1 MLEALF
7 AIKINLSSLSF
18 RDKKKKIKMIKK
30 YFKEEKAQK
39 GEVINTKSGH
49 QIRASVKISLVK
61 LDPVSFFFFKP
72 LKMFMPF
79 GVFLI
84 CINFSWPS
92 FVAYCTNRRSTKT
105 QTNYRA
111 VGGGGGYQYP
121 HRCWRHSDG
130 VYSIHISAGIRFVL
144 TPLDLTVLRFQCLSG
159 FDMCPQKVCKSL
171 GWNRKCLKV
180 VLSSLC
186 RLC

>member
-61 LDPVSFFFFKP
+61 LDPVSFFFFKDVYA
-72 LKMFMPF
+72 F
-79 GVFLI
+79 
-84 CINFSWPS
+84 WS
-92 FVAYCTNRRSTKT
+92 F
-105 QTNYRA
+105 
-111 VGGGGGYQYP
+111 P
-121 HRCWRHSDG
+121 HL
-130 VYSIHISAGIRFVL
+130 Y
-144 TPLDLTVLRFQCLSG
+144 
-159 FDMCPQKVCKSL
+159 
-171 GWNRKCLKV
+171 
-180 VLSSLC
+180 
-186 RLC
+186 